1 MNCIND
7 VKLFRALLKVFVLLL
22 WFYSHELLSNGVSD
36 NVSFDTSRIYHVMAK
51 ARRGEPVTIGAI
63 GGSITAGSLAS
74 TENKRW
80 INIVTAWWRTRFP
93 ASTIKLVNAGIGGTG
108 SDIGTFRVKN
118 DILSKD
124 PDFVIIEFS
133 VNDSGKDST
142 YVRKMTEG
150 LVRQL
155 LQDTNKI
162 GVMFLMLKMENGG
175 TAQADHKV
183 IANYYGIPWV
193 SQADLIDAAVAADGR
208 TLRDVYGDNPGIHPN
223 DIGMQYIADFITEKL
238 DSIYS
243 HLPSDE
249 DLPEIPASIP
259 EPLITDVFANT
270 YTFKASTIVP
280 EENSGWEVSSFDWS
294 SVTPGSELVFTID
307 GNAVAVE
314 YSRHNTTNRGRV
326 EIWVDER
333 PHKILDAYWTE
344 TWGPARVFELIAE
357 NLTNGEHT
365 LHIKVLNE
373 PNPLSNGNYFQLFS
387 VMKAGQITQAPP
399 IAVPGKQK
407 KMLAATSL
415 ILDGSG
421 SYDPDGDS
429 ITSYQWSVV
438 NAPMGSNASLENGN
452 MMLATFTPDIE
463 GIYTIGLM
471 VMSASQNSVMR
482 KLLVHVV
489 SSNTVPVAYA
499 GDDFNTATGK
509 KCLLNSRGSYDADND
524 SLFYNWLLVSKPVNS
539 KSYLLKANTTAPYFT
554 PDVEGEYV
562 ILLTV
567 NDSIAN
573 SLPDT
578 VIVTAIDGYTNISD
592 AENEKDE
599 FYAYPNP
606 SHDIITVQYMLEAE
620 MPVRLTLYSADGRML
635 TEFFNGFQDAGLH
648 IFTIDLN
655 QFVQSEALLVLCL
668 EKGFLRNRQTIIK
681 I

>member
-7 VKLFRALLKVFVLLL
+7 VKLFRALFRVFLLMLWFDCPVLLC
-22 WFYSHELLSNGVSD
+22 NGMTD

-51 ARRGEPVTIGAI
+51 ARRGEPVTIAAI

-80 INIVTAWWRTRFP
+80 INIVTAWWRNRFP
-93 ASTIKLVNAGIGGTG
+93 ASAITLVNAGIGGTG

-118 DILSKD
+118 DILSKV

-142 YVRKMTEG
+142 YVIKMTEG

-183 IANYYGIPWV
+183 VANYYGIPWV
-193 SQADLIDAAVAADGR
+193 SQADLIDAAVTADGR
-208 TLRDVYGDNPGIHPN
+208 TLREVYGDNPGIHPN
-223 DIGMQYIADFITEKL
+223 DLGMQYIADFINEKL
-238 DSIYS
+238 DSIYN

-249 DLPEIPASIP
+249 NLPEIPAAIP
-259 EPLITDVFANT
+259 EPLITDIYAET
-270 YTFKASTIVP
+270 YTFKASTIIP
-280 EENSGWEVSSFDWS
+280 NENSGWEISSFDWS
-294 SVTPGSELVFTID
+294 SLTPGSELVFTID

-314 YSRHNTTNRGRV
+314 YSRHNATNRGRV
-326 EIWVDER
+326 EIWVDEG

-357 NLTNGEHT
+357 NLTDGEHT

-373 PNPLSNGNYFQLFS
+373 HNPLSNGNYFQLLS
-387 VMKAGQITQAPP
+387 VMKAGNITMARP
-399 IAVPGKQK
+399 IAVPGKTK
-407 KMLAATSL
+407 KMIIATSL

-421 SYDPDGDS
+421 SYDPDGDT
-429 ITSYQWSVV
+429 ITAYQWSIV
-438 NAPMGSNASLENGN
+438 NAPVGSNASLENEN

-463 GIYTIGLM
+463 GIYTLGLI

-482 KLLVHVV
+482 KLSVHVV
-489 SSNTVPVAYA
+489 SSNTVPVANA
-499 GDDFNTATGK
+499 GYDFNTATGK
-509 KCLLNSRGSYDADND
+509 KCFLNSTGSYDADND
-524 SLFYNWLLVSKPVNS
+524 SLLYNWLLVSKPVNS
-539 KSYLLKANTTAPYFT
+539 KSYLLKASTTAPYFT

-562 ILLTV
+562 IILTV
-567 NDSIAN
+567 NDSIT
-573 SLPDT
+573 SSSPDT
-578 VIVTAIDGYTNISD
+578 VIVNAIDGYSKISNS
-592 AENEKDE
+592 ENEKDG
-599 FYAYPNP
+599 FSVFPNP
-606 SHDIITVQYMLEAE
+606 APDIITVQYKLETK
-620 MPVRLTLYSADGRML
+620 MPVRLTIYSAEGRML
-635 TEFFNGFQDAGLH
+635 AEFFNGFQDAGLH
-648 IFTIDLN
+648 ILTINLN
-655 QFVQSEALLVLCL
+655 QFVQSKALLMLCL
-668 EKGFLRNRQTIIK
+668 EKGFISKIQPIIK